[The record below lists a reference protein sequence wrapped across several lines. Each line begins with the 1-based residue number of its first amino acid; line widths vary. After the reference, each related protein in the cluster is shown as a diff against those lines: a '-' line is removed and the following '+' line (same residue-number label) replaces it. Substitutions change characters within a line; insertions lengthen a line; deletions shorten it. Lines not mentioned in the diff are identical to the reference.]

1 MIIILETKKRKERM
15 VLMFIVAFPAF
26 EQFGGGFF
34 SFVCLELQIKF
45 KKFKKKPCE
54 MSQEQ

>member
-1 MIIILETKKRKERM
+1 M

>member
-1 MIIILETKKRKERM
+1 M

-34 SFVCLELQIKF
+34 LFVCLELQIKF
-45 KKFKKKPCE
+45 KKFKKNSRKFKKKPCE